1 MIECEV
7 CKKRFDEKD
16 SSYCFLG
23 DRKFCSLHCY
33 TKKNI
38 KHKFKA
44 KSCEYDDIKFPS
56 MLERDCYKMLKSL
69 KEKGVIV
76 FFLRQIG
83 FDLPG
88 GYVHKV
94 DFAVFASN
102 DVLFI
107 EAKGKDLAMG
117 AMKRKQVEEIYAI
130 KIHLAKNCVD
140 IIKILKKEGCYA
152 A

>member
-1 MIECEV
+1 MIACEV
-7 CKKRFDEKD
+7 CKNEFDEKD

-23 DRKFCSLHCY
+23 DRKFCSLNCY
-33 TKKNI
+33 TKKKI

-56 MLERDCYKMLKSL
+56 MLERDCYKILKSL
-69 KEKGVIV
+69 KEKGVIM

-94 DFAVFASN
+94 DFAVFTPSC
-102 DVLFI
+102 VLFI
-107 EAKGKDLAMG
+107 ESKGKDLSLG
-117 AMKRKQVEEIYAI
+117 KMKRKQVEDIYGI
-130 KIHLAKNCVD
+130 KIHLAKSSMD
-140 IIKILKKEGCYA
+140 IIKILKQEGCYA
-152 A
+152 T